1 MTKRF
6 TAFVFLAASALWAQ
20 APAPKDVQVFGQ
32 KIHYI
37 EAGSG
42 PTVILLHGLGGDAS
56 NWAATIPALSK
67 SFHVFVPDQIGF
79 GASDKPLANYRVGML
94 VDFLD
99 GFCKKLAITK
109 AIVVG
114 NSLGGWTA
122 MAFTLAHPD
131 KVERMVL
138 VDSAGFSFEHLG
150 GSKPTREMLEV
161 MNVSTVQGAKT
172 LLGIIFANKLMA
184 TDAVAETFLAEHLR
198 RNDGYTIERFIDS
211 ILRSED
217 VVDGKLAGIKVPSLV
232 VWGREDLLTPLAG
245 GKMMANE
252 IPGAEIV
259 ILDHCGHVPQ
269 LECSAPFN
277 AALIKFLNAGAA
289 QPTAER

>member
-1 MTKRF
+1 
-6 TAFVFLAASALWAQ
+6 VWVQAAAQ
-20 APAPKDVQVFGQ
+20 DVQVFGQ
-32 KIHYI
+32 KIHYL
-37 EAGSG
+37 ETGSG

-56 NWAATIPALSK
+56 NWAATLPALAK

-99 GFCKKLAITK
+99 GFCKKLGITK
-109 AIVVG
+109 ATVVG

-172 LLGIIFANKLMA
+172 LLGIILANKSLA
-184 TDAVAETFLAEHLR
+184 TDAAAENLLAEHLR
-198 RNDGYTIERFIDS
+198 KNDGYTIERFIDS
-211 ILRSED
+211 ILRGDD

-252 IPGAEIV
+252 IGGSEIV

-277 AALIKFLNAGAA
+277 AALIKFLGSGTT

>member
-1 MTKRF
+1 MKSI
-6 TAFVFLAASALWAQ
+6 TAFVLITVSAVWVQAAAQ
-20 APAPKDVQVFGQ
+20 DVQVFGQ
-32 KIHYI
+32 KIHYL

-56 NWAATIPALSK
+56 NWAATLPALAK

-99 GFCKKLAITK
+99 GFCKKLGITK
-109 AIVVG
+109 ATVVG

-172 LLGIIFANKLMA
+172 LLGIILANKSLA
-184 TDAVAETFLAEHLR
+184 TDAAAENLLAEHLR
-198 RNDGYTIERFIDS
+198 KNDGYTIERFIDS
-211 ILRSED
+211 ILRGDD

-252 IPGAEIV
+252 IGGSEIV

-277 AALIKFLNAGAA
+277 AALIKFLGSGTT

>member
-1 MTKRF
+1 MKKRF
-6 TAFVFLAASALWAQ
+6 TVFILLSVSAVWSQ
-20 APAPKDVQVFGQ
+20 APASKDVQVFGQ
-32 KIHYI
+32 KIHYL

-56 NWAATIPALSK
+56 NWAATVPALSK

-109 AIVVG
+109 ATVVG

-161 MNVSTVQGAKT
+161 MNVSTVQGAKA
-172 LLGIIFANKLMA
+172 LLGIILANKSLA
-184 TDAVAETFLAEHLR
+184 TDAAAENFLAEHLR
-198 RNDGYTIERFIDS
+198 KNDGYTIERFIDS
-211 ILRSED
+211 ILRGED

-232 VWGREDLLTPLAG
+232 VWGREDLLTPLPG

-252 IPGAEIV
+252 IPGSEIV

-269 LECSAPFN
+269 LECSGPFN
-277 AALIKFLNAGAA
+277 AALIKFLASGTA